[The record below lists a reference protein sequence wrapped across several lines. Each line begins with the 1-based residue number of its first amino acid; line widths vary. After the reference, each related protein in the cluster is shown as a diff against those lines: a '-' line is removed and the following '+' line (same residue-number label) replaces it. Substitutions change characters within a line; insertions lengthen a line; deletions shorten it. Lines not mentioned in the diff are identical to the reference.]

1 MMAPHPTLA
10 TVLPHPP
17 RMLYQRKIV
26 QLAGQGRKMVHYD
39 NDLENLNSQNYW
51 EKLWRTGTLPFPLS
65 NEADIMRA
73 ERTEK
78 GRH

>member
-1 MMAPHPTLA
+1 
-10 TVLPHPP
+10 
-17 RMLYQRKIV
+17 
-26 QLAGQGRKMVHYD
+26 MVHYN
-39 NDLENLNSQNYW
+39 NDLENLHSQNYQ

-73 ERTEK
+73 ERTEI